1 MAPPRAPRTTKNAVP
16 EQEDDDVSDTDE
28 ELRARSTGKKLCCGH
43 LEYLQLICKV
53 FNPAPPPAIAPW
65 AYGFAAPT
73 PPYHDQ
79 QTCPIDWEQ
88 IEILHDNPKVCREA
102 YELRRPWHEQ
112 PVAWDT
118 IIANVDPKISAEGER
133 KRFMAANKAVFK
145 LTGVYFPESP
155 LGLEKFGIPL
165 SGVLK
170 ALLQGGNARPS
181 NRKKPVNN
189 SPLKYHSEAV
199 HLLVS
204 SPGSN
209 GGVSRFV
216 TKEVMSQLPVN
227 DQHVFQYTPT
237 TFDRWYTCVFQG
249 RLHTFPRRLYRLEL
263 HTENSYIHRDEG
275 TPSLAMSDLFETY
288 RLSQEM
294 GTTEV
299 SDMILDEIVQSFR
312 GENELVKRH
321 QEGKATMQDCDVAVR
336 SMSFDLGDVSLL
348 WEQTEHDDPIRG
360 LVLDIL
366 YHRFFVM
373 EDEIEVHGSSLD
385 AGFVQDWKAYTDRPE
400 VTQCDIVQKFIH
412 DGKRYKPM
420 DLKTNVAPRKVRDES
435 SRQEKGSLQDFCA
448 KYHNHC
454 RYGSDCFRSKPKS
467 PNLIPQ
473 RVDDPRV
480 VKVRLSEVEFEI
492 EDRASYKAVAFD
504 FERLLE
510 GKPDWDW
517 SRIRSIEAYIEGPL
531 DLGSGDRSCRL
542 EPTYYELSSVD
553 ANGRYQSH
561 PGYQDPNW
569 TPSDLDLEES
579 DMYEEPWEKVVK
591 RDIPTGA
598 TKYCENKILLGEDGD
613 GKRLYKVT
621 DVFFKIEDL
630 NWYPPDDW
638 KPDMEPCDFWPQE
651 FRDYRRW
658 LWVEEGG
665 TIPRIEVKRF
675 RPYEDNGPGGKDAFV
690 DRKIKVSVL
699 DIFS

>member
-1 MAPPRAPRTTKNAVP
+1 
-16 EQEDDDVSDTDE
+16 
-28 ELRARSTGKKLCCGH
+28 
-43 LEYLQLICKV
+43 
-53 FNPAPPPAIAPW
+53 
-65 AYGFAAPT
+65 
-73 PPYHDQ
+73 
-79 QTCPIDWEQ
+79 
-88 IEILHDNPKVCREA
+88 
-102 YELRRPWHEQ
+102 
-112 PVAWDT
+112 VAWDT

-165 SGVLK
+165 PGVLK
-170 ALLQGGNARPS
+170 ALLQGGNARHTT
-181 NRKKPVNN
+181 RKKPVNN
-189 SPLKYHSEAV
+189 SSLKYSGEAV

-204 SPGSN
+204 PPGSN

-216 TKEVMSQLPVN
+216 AEGVMSRLPVT
-227 DQHVFQYTPT
+227 DQHVFQYSLNN
-237 TFDRWYTCVFQG
+237 FDRWYTCVFQG
-249 RLHTFPRRLYRLEL
+249 RLHIFPRRLYRLEL

-288 RLSQEM
+288 QLSQEM

-312 GENELVKRH
+312 GENELVKKH

-336 SMSFDLGDVSLL
+336 STSFDLGDVSLL
-348 WEQTEHDDPIRG
+348 WKQTEDDDPIRG
-360 LVLDIL
+360 LVLEIL
-366 YHRFFVM
+366 YHRFLVK
-373 EDEIEVHGSSLD
+373 EDEVETHESSLD
-385 AGFVQDWKAYTDRPE
+385 ADFVQDWKAYTDRPE

-412 DGKRYKPM
+412 DGKRHKPM
-420 DLKTNVAPRKVRDES
+420 DLKNSVAPRKVRNEN
-435 SRQEKGSLQDFCA
+435 SRQGKGSLQDFCA

-454 RYGSDCFRSKPKS
+454 GYGYKCFRSKPKS
-467 PNLIPQ
+467 ANLITEKS
-473 RVDDPRV
+473 DDSRV
-480 VKVRLSEVEFEI
+480 VKIRLGEVEFEI
-492 EDRASYKAVAFD
+492 EDRASYKAVTFD

-517 SRIRSIEAYIEGPL
+517 PRIRAIEAYIKGPL
-531 DLGSGDRSCRL
+531 DLSSGDRSYPL
-542 EPTYYELSSVD
+542 EPTYYDLNTVD

-561 PGYQDPNW
+561 PGYQDPDW
-569 TPSDLDLEES
+569 TPSDLDLEPS
-579 DMYEEPWEKVVK
+579 DAYEEPWEKVIK
-591 RDIPTGA
+591 RDIPMGA
-598 TKYCENKILLGEDGD
+598 TKYRENKILLGEDGD
-613 GKRLYKVT
+613 GKRVYKVT
-621 DVFFKIEDL
+621 DVFFEIENP

-675 RPYEDNGPGGKDAFV
+675 RPYEENGPGGKDAFV